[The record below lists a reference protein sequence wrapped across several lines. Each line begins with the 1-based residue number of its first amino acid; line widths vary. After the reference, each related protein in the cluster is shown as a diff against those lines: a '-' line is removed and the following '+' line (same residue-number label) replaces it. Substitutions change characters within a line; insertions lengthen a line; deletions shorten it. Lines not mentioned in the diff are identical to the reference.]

1 LRSGALTVKKGVT
14 VSDNKNHKPVSDVVG
29 GNNTDYDGRLYHLDD
44 GGIYFESNDKLAPG
58 DKINI
63 TIKRLNNSEVTLDVE
78 VLWRKES
85 ETSNFAYGYAVRA
98 VSPEAVLKKV

>member
-1 LRSGALTVKKGVT
+1 MDT
-14 VSDNKNHKPVSDVVG
+14 VSDDKDRKPVSDVVG
-29 GNNTDYDGRLYHLDD
+29 DNNTDYDGRFCHLDD

-78 VLWRKES
+78 VLWRRES
-85 ETSNFAYGYAVRA
+85 ETGTFAYGYGVRA
-98 VSPEAVLKKV
+98 VNPETVLKKV